1 MAQAYFEQDRLDID
15 AFFPRVYSILT
26 LKGGDFLE
34 ELKKLTI
41 RIPERLHYLLK
52 AKATLEGQTVTS
64 ILERFINEYVGETE
78 LSENATAFGVTIT
91 EELAEG
97 IQMLASAEDKSI
109 DSFIVET
116 LMNRLKGE

>member
-1 MAQAYFEQDRLDID
+1 
-15 AFFPRVYSILT
+15 
-26 LKGGDFLE
+26 
-34 ELKKLTI
+34 
-41 RIPERLHYLLK
+41 
-52 AKATLEGQTVTS
+52 
-64 ILERFINEYVGETE
+64 LERFINEYVGEIE
-78 LSENATAFGVTIT
+78 LSKNAAAFGVTIT